1 MEFDHEQVLI
11 EKYEKL
17 DAHDN
22 LREDQNLAI
31 A

>member
-11 EKYEKL
+11 KKYEKL
-17 DAHDN
+17 DAHDK
-22 LREDQNLAI
+22 LQEDQNLTI